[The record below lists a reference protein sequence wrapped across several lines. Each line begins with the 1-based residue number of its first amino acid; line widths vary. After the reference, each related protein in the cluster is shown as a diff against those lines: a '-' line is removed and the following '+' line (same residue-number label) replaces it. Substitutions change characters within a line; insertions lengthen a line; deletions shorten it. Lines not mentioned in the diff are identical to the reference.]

1 MPTILN
7 PTLKIDPV
15 LLKGNRRKVTVS
27 YGLSFN
33 TREEAA
39 GAVFDETVRLM
50 GNDPIFD
57 TVQAT
62 LSSSFVK
69 AVPGTVNRVV
79 TALVSQSRLDEDGDT
94 IVFGIPILALKDEL
108 FARINL
114 KPFVATATQ
123 NDSNGVSGQFGPA
136 ADR

>member
-15 LLKGNRRKVTVS
+15 LVKGNRRKVTVNYS
-27 YGLSFN
+27 LRF
-33 TREEAA
+33 TPREVAA
-39 GAVFDETVRLM
+39 GTVFDETVRLM
-50 GNDPIFD
+50 GHDPIFD
-57 TVQAT
+57 NVQAT

-79 TALVSQSRLDEDGDT
+79 TELVSQNRLDEDGDT
-94 IVFGIPILALKDEL
+94 IIFGIPVLALKDEL

-114 KPFVATATQ
+114 KPFVAVSEQ
-123 NDSNGVSGQFGPA
+123 SDSNGVSGQFGPA
-136 ADR
+136 A